1 MYPDGNIVI
10 LENNP
15 PLLEDSV
22 VRQIMSTQN
31 RQYTPIDFRYITERK
46 KRVDNLNYRAPNHY
60 CRTVFEIAVSLTSND
75 RALIRKASS
84 ILPGTGES
92 DRLDNTLERIIV
104 FPEDR
109 TLFIRIRMTELHKI
123 IELADTG
130 DLC

>member
-1 MYPDGNIVI
+1 VEKTFAPIGKEKKSFFTFIPKFRNSKKKIRIRIMYPDGNIVI

-60 CRTVFEIAVSLTSND
+60 CRTVFEIAVSLTPEERSIF
-75 RALIRKASS
+75 AL
-84 ILPGTGES
+84 TG
-92 DRLDNTLERIIV
+92 I
-104 FPEDR
+104 
-109 TLFIRIRMTELHKI
+109 TELRKI
-123 IELADTG
+123 IELAERP
-130 DLC
+130 